1 MKTKATKRN
10 KIKKQKELNKNH
22 TISFNSPI
30 IPTKR
35 ILNFLEENNETLAPP
50 LKKRKNVFEVKV
62 VEISESGEEKTVNK
76 YVTSYTMNKA
86 IIEVIKSYNSN
97 KVRIA
102 RISKQNVF

>member
-1 MKTKATKRN
+1 MFTKAIKMN
-10 KIKKQKELNKNH
+10 KIKKQEELNKNH

-35 ILNFLEENNETLAPP
+35 TLKFLEENNETLEPP

-76 YVTSYTMNKA
+76 YVMSYNMNKA
-86 IIEVIKSYNSN
+86 IVEVIKSYNSN